1 MYALKDL
8 LCVHCLTSSSSVVNK
23 QFIPCLLLSK
33 HYPDGYPAKVV
44 VNKDGIHMTGR
55 SQPVSN
61 SLLISWNCILR
72 WQQMR
77 LSTSSSVF
85 RVYIVGLVHPCTP
98 DDPEASNILLI
109 NQKLK
114 IKDEDT
120 NVKIPA
126 GHSFKI
132 DGFAHDA
139 SLDFCCLIISLDN
152 RSDCDAIST
161 AFQNYALCDSKD
173 REYRGHACD
182 YIQELPL
189 SELKKYRALVYVS
202 GDGVLHELVNGLFS
216 RGDVTSF
223 PLLACIPAGSG
234 NAMASAI
241 CYRSGISTQRNL
253 LKSCGILLA
262 LPNSPDS
269 FIPHKPSVPFQL
281 KSYWQMHKPMILEAD
296 NWTQPRL
303 CSVAVSWGFISEVDL
318 RSDFMRILGSVRFQ
332 IIFAYLLMSNLVM

>member
-1 MYALKDL
+1 DFEVIIPVETSKYQNEIPFLYALKDL
-8 LCVHCLTSSSSVVNK
+8 LCVHCLISSSSVVNK
-23 QFIPCLLLSK
+23 RFIPCLLLSK

-44 VNKDGIHMTGR
+44 VNKDGIHITGR

-85 RVYIVGLVHPCTP
+85 RVYIVGLVHPRTP
-98 DDPEASNILLI
+98 DDPEASNVLLI
-109 NQKLK
+109 NQQLK
-114 IKDEDT
+114 KMGENA
-120 NVKIPA
+120 NVKTPA
-126 GHSFKI
+126 GHSFET

-152 RSDCDAIST
+152 RSDCDAISR
-161 AFQNYALCDSKD
+161 AFQTYALCDSKD
-173 REYRGHACD
+173 RGVQRPLLLFVNKVSGQARAEKILFEFASPLLSFSVTGSYDSLSSPLSLASLTLLNPHHGLVIGLAAFEYRGHACD
-182 YIQELPL
+182 YIRELPL

-216 RGDVTSF
+216 RSDVTSL

-241 CYRSGISTQRNL
+241 CYRSG
-253 LKSCGILLA
+253 
-262 LPNSPDS
+262 
-269 FIPHKPSVPFQL
+269 
-281 KSYWQMHKPMILEAD
+281 
-296 NWTQPRL
+296 
-303 CSVAVSWGFISEVDL
+303 
-318 RSDFMRILGSVRFQ
+318 SDVNIKHLGS
-332 IIFAYLLMSNLVM
+332 

>member
-1 MYALKDL
+1 MICTEAAVPKSSSHFDQSKCDFEVNITVETSKHQNEIPFLYALKDL

-173 REYRGHACD
+173 RVQR
-182 YIQELPL
+182 PL
-189 SELKKYRALVYVS
+189 LLFVNKVS
-202 GDGVLHELVNGLFS
+202 GQARAEKILFEFA
-216 RGDVTSF
+216 G
-223 PLLACIPAGSG
+223 PLLSFSG
-234 NAMASAI
+234 CTFDVVNTGMS
-241 CYRSGISTQRNL
+241 N
-253 LKSCGILLA
+253 ILLSICIVYLHSRQLLGA
-262 LPNSPDS
+262 NSL
-269 FIPHKPSVPFQL
+269 FIPK
-281 KSYWQMHKPMILEAD
+281 A
-296 NWTQPRL
+296 
-303 CSVAVSWGFISEVDL
+303 
-318 RSDFMRILGSVRFQ
+318 
-332 IIFAYLLMSNLVM
+332 